1 MNRLQFRDFAFP
13 HNPKT
18 LQVAYSRNF
27 KVFRPP
33 LREAVLQHLGRDF
46 RVVTGRGEFYGE
58 DAFPQFL
65 RLTKQFES
73 EQRGVL
79 VLPGFEPFYAWF
91 RSLKLIGEA
100 GTGVLEYAFEFW
112 ELPAEP
118 VEAASLTQSRY
129 IPAEGETLWSI
140 SAATGV
146 SVERLLAL
154 NPYIRNPFDLT
165 PGREVA
171 LV

>member
-1 MNRLQFRDFAFP
+1 MTKLHFRDFSFP

-18 LQVAYSRNF
+18 LKVAYSRNF

-33 LREAVLQHLGRDF
+33 LREVVLQRLGRDF
-46 RVVTGRGEFYGE
+46 RVITGGGEFYGE

-65 RLTKQFES
+65 RLAVQFEQ
-73 EQRGVL
+73 EQQGVL
-79 VLPGFEPFYAWF
+79 ILPGFDPFYAWF
-91 RSLKLIGEA
+91 KSLKLIGEA

-112 ELPAEP
+112 ELPAQT
-118 VEAASLTQSRY
+118 VETSVAESRY
-129 IPAEGETLWSI
+129 LPAEGETLWTI

-154 NPYIRNPFDLT
+154 NAYIRNPFDVT

>member
-1 MNRLQFRDFAFP
+1 MTKLQFRDFAFP

-18 LQVAYSRNF
+18 LQVDYSRNI

-33 LREAVLQHLGRDF
+33 MQAEVLQHLGKDF
-46 RVVTGRGEFYGE
+46 RVVTGRGEFYGA

-65 RLTKQFES
+65 HLANQFQQ
-73 EQRGVL
+73 EQKGIL
-79 VLPGFEPFYAWF
+79 VLPGFDPFYAWF
-91 RSLKLIGEA
+91 KSLKLIGEA
-100 GTGVLEYAFEFW
+100 GSGVLEYAFEFW
-112 ELPAEP
+112 EVSDPATGTSVTESRYLPAE
-118 VEAASLTQSRY
+118 
-129 IPAEGETLWSI
+129 GDTLWTV

-154 NPYIRNPFDLT
+154 NPYIRNPFDVT